1 MQLTTEKL
9 GETLLVKI
17 SGELDLS
24 TSPLFREL
32 IETELEKDTNLRY
45 LVLDMNDTSFIDS
58 SGLGVI
64 LGRFKKITQ
73 KGGKLSFIR
82 VPSHLSKLFELSG
95 LMRIMEIHPSLEAA
109 LDRQ

>member
-1 MQLTTEKL
+1 MELTTEKL
-9 GETLLVKI
+9 GQTLLVKI

-24 TSPLFREL
+24 TSPLFRQLVE
-32 IETELEKDTNLRY
+32 EELEQDPNLRF
-45 LVLDMNDTSFIDS
+45 LVLDLNETSFIDS

-73 KGGKLSFIR
+73 KGGNLSFIR
-82 VPSHLSKLFELSG
+82 VPSHLSKVFELSG

-109 LDRQ
+109 LDKQ